1 MKTLERNPVR
11 ILASFW
17 LTFAASTMGAE
28 SAGIGADD
36 ALSRL
41 LNGDKRFVAGK
52 SEEPQGAALIE
63 RRHALAKDQKPF
75 AVILGCSDSRVPPE
89 LIFDVTLGD
98 IFVVRTAGEVVD
110 AIVLGSLEYAIE
122 HLGTKLIVVLG
133 HERCGAVTAAVSGA
147 TDTGD
152 IPDVLKAIS
161 PAVEETKGQSGDAI
175 ENAVRANARDIAR
188 RLKSSGPIIAPR
200 VQSGEVKIVAAY
212 YSLDTGQ
219 VELLK

>member
-1 MKTLERNPVR
+1 M
-11 ILASFW
+11 A
-17 LTFAASTMGAE
+17 GE
-28 SAGIGADD
+28 SAGVGADE

-52 SEEPQGAALIE
+52 SEEPHGSALIE
-63 RRHALAKDQKPF
+63 RRHTLAKEQKPF

-110 AIVLGSLEYAIE
+110 AIVLGSIEYAIE

-133 HERCGAVTAAVSGA
+133 HERCGAVSAAVSGA

-175 ENAVRANARDIAR
+175 ENAVRANARDIAK
-188 RLKSSGPIIAPR
+188 RLQSSGPIIAPR

>member
-1 MKTLERNPVR
+1 MKTNAVR
-11 ILASFW
+11 ILTCSW
-17 LTFAASTMGAE
+17 LTFVASTMAGE
-28 SAGIGADD
+28 SAGVGADE

-52 SEEPQGAALIE
+52 SEEPTGAALVE

-110 AIVLGSLEYAIE
+110 AIVLGSIEYAIE